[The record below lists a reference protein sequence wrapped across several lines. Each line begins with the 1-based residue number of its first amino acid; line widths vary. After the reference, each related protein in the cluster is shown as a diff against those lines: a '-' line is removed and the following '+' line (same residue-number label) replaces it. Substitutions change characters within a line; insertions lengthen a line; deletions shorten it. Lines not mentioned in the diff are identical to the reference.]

1 MVLAKRKISVRVRNT
16 FSYKT
21 VAYTKLLEAGKKI
34 RYWVEVINRK
44 DLIEQEYVFDNFK
57 RALLCFHNMAISVKE
72 DNTELL

>member
-21 VAYTKLLEAGKKI
+21 VAYTKLLGVDKKT
-34 RYWVEVINRK
+34 RYCVEVINWK
-44 DLIEQEYVFDNFK
+44 DKIEQDYVFDNFK

-72 DNTELL
+72 DGYSL